1 MRTSERIKSVRA
13 VIEEARSSQR
23 ALLETA
29 WNDGYRSLTS
39 SESELYDAL
48 EETAKV
54 AEAELRGLE
63 ADLEAQAATAQPPN
77 SDADWRY

>member
-1 MRTSERIKSVRA
+1 MRTSERIESVRA

-48 EETAKV
+48 EETVKV
-54 AEAELRGLE
+54 AEAELRSLE
-63 ADLEAQAATAQPPN
+63 ADLEAQAATAMPPPR
-77 SDADWRY
+77 DW

>member
-29 WNDGYRSLTS
+29 WNDGYRTLTS

-54 AEAELRGLE
+54 AQSELQRLFEHEAMT
-63 ADLEAQAATAQPPN
+63 AAGAKPPRREF
-77 SDADWRY
+77 D

>member
-13 VIEEARSSQR
+13 VVEEARSSQR

-54 AEAELRGLE
+54 AEAELRSLE
-63 ADLEAQAATAQPPN
+63 ADLEAQAATAKPPPR
-77 SDADWRY
+77 DW